1 MLRVMLVDD
10 EPPAR
15 RGLRH
20 LMRAHADAEIIGE
33 AGNVEQARQM
43 ALALHPDALFLD
55 VELADGLGFEVIEQL
70 SPPPAVVF
78 VTAHDLYA
86 LKAFDVAA
94 LDFLLKPVDP
104 DRLAVT
110 VDRLR
115 RRQSALSPA
124 EPRRR
129 SNPIETNRLQEQRLH
144 LRIDGQSVILPLG
157 KIALL
162 KAEEDFTRIFLGGE
176 REYLVCRLLRHF
188 EAQLPT
194 PPFFRVGRSLIINLA
209 LLDTVE
215 WLDGGRC
222 SFSLGNDLAPI
233 SLGRGATQR
242 LRRSLDSLG
251 MIAG

>member
-20 LMRAHADAEIIGE
+20 LMRAHADAEIVGE
-33 AGNVEQARQM
+33 AGSVEQARQM

-55 VELADGLGFEVIEQL
+55 VELADGLGFAVIEQL

-104 DRLAVT
+104 ERLAIT

-115 RRQSALSPA
+115 RRQSALNPA
-124 EPRRR
+124 EPRREAD
-129 SNPIETNRLQEQRLH
+129 PIETNRLPEQRLH

-162 KAEEDFTRIFLGGE
+162 KAEEDFTRIFLGE

-194 PPFFRVGRSLIINLA
+194 PPFLRVGRSLIVNLA

-222 SFSLGNDLAPI
+222 SVSLGNGIAAIP
-233 SLGRGATQR
+233 LGRGAAQR
-242 LRRSLDSLG
+242 LRRSLDGLG
-251 MIAG
+251 MITG

>member
-20 LMRAHADAEIIGE
+20 LMQAHADAEIVGE
-33 AGNVEQARQM
+33 AGSVAQAREM
-43 ALALHPDALFLD
+43 ALALRPDALFLD
-55 VELADGLGFEVIEQL
+55 IELADGLGFDVLEQL

-110 VDRLR
+110 VERLR
-115 RRQSALSPA
+115 QRKAAAISTQQQRGGADTAHLSD
-124 EPRRR
+124 
-129 SNPIETNRLQEQRLH
+129 QRLH
-144 LRIDGQSVILPLG
+144 LRVGGQSTIVALN
-157 KIALL
+157 KITLL
-162 KAEEDFTRIFLGGE
+162 KAEEDFTRIFVAGE
-176 REYLVCRLLRHF
+176 REHLVCRLLRHF

-194 PPFFRVGRSLIINLA
+194 PPFFRVSRSLIVNLA
-209 LLDTVE
+209 RLENVQ
-215 WLDGGRC
+215 WLGSGRC
-222 SFSLGNDLAPI
+222 SFSIGDGIAPI
-233 SLGRGATQR
+233 SLGRDAAQR
-242 LRRSLDSLG
+242 LRRRIDEMG
-251 MIAG
+251 MVSA

>member
-20 LMRAHADAEIIGE
+20 LMQAHPDTEIVGE
-33 AGNVEQARQM
+33 AGSVQQAREM
-43 ALALHPDALFLD
+43 ALALRPDALFLD
-55 VELADGLGFEVIEQL
+55 IELADGLGFDVLEQL

-110 VDRLR
+110 VERLR
-115 RRQSALSPA
+115 RHQSAAAAPAQQQRNGADTAHLSD
-124 EPRRR
+124 
-129 SNPIETNRLQEQRLH
+129 QRLH
-144 LRIDGQSVILPLG
+144 LRVSGQSTIVALN
-157 KIALL
+157 KITLL
-162 KAEEDFTRIFLGGE
+162 KAEEDFTRVFVAGE
-176 REYLVCRLLRHF
+176 RDHLVCRLLRHF

-194 PPFFRVGRSLIINLA
+194 PPFFRVSRSLIVNLA
-209 LLDTVE
+209 RLENVQ
-215 WLDGGRC
+215 WLGSGRC
-222 SFSLGNDLAPI
+222 SFSVGDGIAPI
-233 SLGRGATQR
+233 SLGRDAAQR
-242 LRRSLDSLG
+242 LRRRIDEMG
-251 MIAG
+251 MVSA